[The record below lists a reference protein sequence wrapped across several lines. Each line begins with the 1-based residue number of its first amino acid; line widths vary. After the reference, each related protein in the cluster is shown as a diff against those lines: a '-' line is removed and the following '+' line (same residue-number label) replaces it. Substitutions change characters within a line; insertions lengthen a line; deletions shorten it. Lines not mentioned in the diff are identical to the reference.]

1 MRIGPPDVSC
11 SIEGCGRMV
20 RASHGNGGFCGK
32 HAQRVRRYGNPHHV
46 TSEDD
51 RRLLSR
57 IAQPKLGKAKP
68 TTYKKYL
75 GRHLRRQVAEQK
87 LGRPLRDG
95 EIVHHID
102 GDRHNN
108 DPSNLEVLIDQGYHA
123 LRHNPHGFNPRRK
136 C

>member
-1 MRIGPPDVSC
+1 M
-11 SIEGCGRMV
+11 
-20 RASHGNGGFCGK
+20 CGK

-51 RRLLSR
+51 RRLLMR
-57 IAQPKLGKAKP
+57 MAQPKLGKLKP

-75 GRHLRRQVAEQK
+75 GRHLHRQIAEQK
-87 LGRPLRDG
+87 LGRSLRGG

-102 GDRHNN
+102 GDKHNN
-108 DPSNLEVLIDQGYHA
+108 DPANLEILIDQSYHA
-123 LRHNPHGFNPRRK
+123 KIHWKRGRFAR